1 MKRILALVMVF
12 VLALSFAA
20 CNTEKTGDGKDPKS
34 EGVMTYAEYAAAELE
49 TPVVI
54 EAFVQAKPA
63 WYEPAATT
71 SIYAQDA
78 DGAYFM
84 YRIACSAEDYAK
96 LVPGTKIKVTG
107 HKAAWSGEVEIV
119 DATFE
124 IIEGS
129 TFVAEA
135 LDVTAML
142 ADEKVI
148 DHQNKLVAF
157 KGMTVEAT
165 KDADGNDVAFL
176 YNYDGSGEEG
186 SDLYFTVSVNG
197 ASYSFTVESDLCGVD
212 SDVYKAVKNLKIGD
226 KIDMEG
232 FLYWYNGVNPHITSV
247 TPAK

>member
-1 MKRILALVMVF
+1 MKRIFALVLVF
-12 VLALSFAA
+12 VLALTVVGCA
-20 CNTEKTGDGKDPKS
+20 KTGDGKDPKS
-34 EGVMTYAEYAAAELE
+34 EGVMTYAEYDAAELE
-49 TPVVI
+49 SAVVI
-54 EAFVQAKPA
+54 EAFVQAKQA

-107 HKAAWSGEVEIV
+107 HKAAWADEVEIV

-129 TFVAEA
+129 TFVAKA

-142 ADEKVI
+142 ADEKI
-148 DHQNKLVAF
+148 IEHQNKLVAF
-157 KGMTVEAT
+157 NGMTVEAT

-176 YNYDGSGEEG
+176 YNYDGSGQEG

-197 ASYSFTVESDLCGVD
+197 ASYSFTVESDLCGAD
-212 SDVYKAVKNLKIGD
+212 TDVYKAVQGLKIGD

-247 TPAK
+247 KPAK

>member
-12 VLALSFAA
+12 VLALSLAA

-54 EAFVQAKPA
+54 EAFVQAKQA

-107 HKAAWSGEVEIV
+107 HKAAWAGEVEIV